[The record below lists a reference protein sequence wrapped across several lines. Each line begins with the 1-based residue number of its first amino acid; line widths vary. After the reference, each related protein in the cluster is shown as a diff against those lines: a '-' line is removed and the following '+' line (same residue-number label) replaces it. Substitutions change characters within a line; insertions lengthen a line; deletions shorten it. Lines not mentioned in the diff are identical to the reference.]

1 MYKSFSIILG
11 GISIQHECDQY
22 TKHHGQL
29 SEGEVFCSGPGSLH
43 CKHIVHAV
51 GPIWQGGRNKEEGQ
65 LYDCVTTSLEETDKR
80 NLSSIAIPAL
90 CTGIFGYPASEATK
104 VITESVRDY
113 FKRPHSSSIKTV
125 FLCDIV
131 TSTVDL
137 FVKAA
142 NKFFNQPDSKYHSTP
157 GRGRSANR
165 FEGDFYY
172 ARFLVNSLLLCIFEQ
187 TYSSYYQAKIKEY
200 IHLV

>member
-1 MYKSFSIILG
+1 
-11 GISIQHECDQY
+11 
-22 TKHHGQL
+22 L

-131 TSTVDL
+131 TTTVDL
-137 FVKAA
+137 FVIAA

-165 FEGDFYY
+165 FEDASHNKG
-172 ARFLVNSLLLCIFEQ
+172 RQNITSGNI
-187 TYSSYYQAKIKEY
+187 KIKIRKEDLNKMKVKLMIY
-200 IHLV
+200 K